1 MDWTVQLSYD
11 LAALFS
17 EPFRKPNSMNVEF
30 AAHAYDRAAL
40 GQSITVAVSC
50 KPAQLGLGKLI
61 GMLLGEI
68 IQQRKVRQGVWSGSH
83 AFCVHIKPVELLR
96 GLN

>member
-1 MDWTVQLSYD
+1 MD
-11 LAALFS
+11 
-17 EPFRKPNSMNVEF
+17 VEF
-30 AAHAYDRAAL
+30 AAHAHDRAAL
-40 GQSITVAVSC
+40 GQPIAVAVSY

-68 IQQRKVRQGVWSGSH
+68 VQQRKVRQGVWSGSH
-83 AFCVHIKPVELLR
+83 AFCVHIKPIELQR

>member
-17 EPFRKPNSMNVEF
+17 KPFRKPNSMDIEF
-30 AAHAYDRAAL
+30 AAHAHDRAAI
-40 GQSITVAVSC
+40 GESIAVPVSC
-50 KPAQLGLGKLI
+50 KPAQLGLSKLI

-68 IQQRKVRQGVWSGSH
+68 VQQRKVRQGVWSGSH
-83 AFCVHIKPVELLR
+83 AFCVHIKPFELQR
-96 GLN
+96 RLN